1 MNEIRRLE
9 HQWSKYR
16 TRKIISVMIYTSSLY
31 AVAISGYYI
40 FLNLDS
46 IHNFFSKKVI
56 PKESNISIV
65 ESRDK
70 NISIEESNISR
81 IESEDKNISIEE
93 SSEKENITDE
103 IAFLKPIIPIID
115 MEKERASTKK
125 YVVHKAKKHSN
136 RVKAKPSTYLTS
148 AELSKSK
155 RSNHEERD
163 TTKLK
168 SINMHSSSKNYI
180 ETMKKKFLKNRTP
193 REALLLAKV
202 FYREK
207 NYKESEKWALEANKL
222 DSNLDES
229 WIIFAKTK
237 VKMGKKREAV
247 KILAMYYKKSK
258 SHKVLAMIEKIK
270 TGKL

>member
-46 IHNFFSKKVI
+46 INNFFSEKVI
-56 PKESNISIV
+56 SKESNISIV
-65 ESRDK
+65 ESKEK
-70 NISIEESNISR
+70 NIT
-81 IESEDKNISIEE
+81 IEE
-93 SSEKENITDE
+93 SSVKESVIKNSVIEELTE
-103 IAFLKPIIPIID
+103 EASFLKPIIPIID
-115 MEKERASTKK
+115 MERERATTRKH
-125 YVVHKAKKHSN
+125 VVYKEKKHSN

-148 AELSKSK
+148 AELSKVR
-155 RSNHEERD
+155 RSSNEERD

-168 SINMHSSSKNYI
+168 NIHMHSSSKNYI
-180 ETMKKKFLKNRTP
+180 ETMKTKFSRNRTP
-193 REALLLAKV
+193 REALLLAKA

-229 WIIFAKTK
+229 WIIFAQTK
-237 VKMGKKREAV
+237 AKMGEKSEAV

>member
-31 AVAISGYYI
+31 AIAISGYYI

-46 IHNFFSKKVI
+46 IHNFFSEKVLS
-56 PKESNISIV
+56 KESNISSV
-65 ESRDK
+65 EPKKS
-70 NISIEESNISR
+70 ISIEESNISS
-81 IESEDKNISIEE
+81 IESKDKNISIEE
-93 SSEKENITDE
+93 SSEKESVVE
-103 IAFLKPIIPIID
+103 EVAFLKPIIPIID
-115 MEKERASTKK
+115 MERERTTTRKH
-125 YVVHKAKKHSN
+125 VVHKAKKHSN

-148 AELSKSK
+148 SELSKVK
-155 RSNHEERD
+155 KTNHKERD

-168 SINMHSSSKNYI
+168 SIKMHSSSKNYI
-180 ETMKKKFLKNRTP
+180 ETMKKKFSRNRTP
-193 REALLLAKV
+193 REALLLAKA

-229 WIIFAKTK
+229 WIIFAQTK
-237 VKMGKKREAV
+237 AKMGEKSEAV

>member
-1 MNEIRRLE
+1 MNEIRKLE
-9 HQWSKYR
+9 HTWSKYR
-16 TRKIISVMIYTSSLY
+16 TKKIISVMIYTSSLY
-31 AVAISGYYI
+31 AIAISGYYV

-46 IHNFFSKKVI
+46 INNFFSEKI
-56 PKESNISIV
+56 ISKESNISRI
-65 ESRDK
+65 ESKEK
-70 NISIEESNISR
+70 NISIEESNIS
-81 IESEDKNISIEE
+81 IVESKNKNISREE
-93 SSEKENITDE
+93 SSEKESIIE
-103 IAFLKPIIPIID
+103 EVAFLKPIIPIID
-115 MEKERASTKK
+115 MEKERATSRKH
-125 YVVHKAKKHSN
+125 VVHKEKKYSN

-148 AELSKSK
+148 EELSKVK

-168 SINMHSSSKNYI
+168 NIHMHSSSKNYI

-193 REALLLAKV
+193 REALLLAKA

-222 DSNLDES
+222 DSHLDES

-237 VKMGKKREAV
+237 AKMGKKSEAI

-258 SHKVLAMIEKIK
+258 SPKVMAMIEKIK